1 MTTTI
6 VNDNQVDLGVTAAKN
21 GGETR
26 ARRFAADLNRDD
38 DSVDRVRS
46 SVPHYA
52 TVWVADDVHF
62 RAPEGYTIEAVY
74 NAPNGS
80 TAVDV
85 ERVDA

>member
-1 MTTTI
+1 LTNDVDA
-6 VNDNQVDLGVTAAKN
+6 VN
-21 GGETR
+21 
-26 ARRFAADLNRDD
+26 
-38 DSVDRVRS
+38 RS